1 MNCVLPY
8 QLFAGRIYL
17 QTENKL
23 FLYRP
28 PVIPS
33 LHQLLEVKG
42 PKRCG
47 HKMGLRIIQRGA
59 EETYSYRT
67 IFAFQIRPPH
77 HIKTGVVHSLVKR
90 GKVTCQE
97 QKYINRK
104 NETINHDLTL
114 NGYPQ
119 HFTHSIIKS
128 RRNKNPPSDKFIP
141 YLRGIYEKSRC
152 TESRYNSFKT

>member
-1 MNCVLPY
+1 VNCVLPY

-17 QTENKL
+17 QTENEL

-42 PKRCG
+42 LKRCG

-67 IFAFQIRPPH
+67 IFAFKILPPQ
-77 HIKTGVVHSLVKR
+77 HIKKGVVH
-90 GKVTCQE
+90 
-97 QKYINRK
+97 
-104 NETINHDLTL
+104 
-114 NGYPQ
+114 
-119 HFTHSIIKS
+119 
-128 RRNKNPPSDKFIP
+128 RNMKILIEK
-141 YLRGIYEKSRC
+141 LRP
-152 TESRYNSFKT
+152 